1 VIKRTLGN
9 SGLAIAPLAFGGNVF
24 GWTADEATSFQLLDA
39 FVAAGG
45 NFIDT
50 ADLYSRWAPGHQGGE
65 SESIIGRWLKKSG
78 KRNQV
83 IIATKVG
90 MEMGPDKK
98 GLSKGYIFRVVE
110 DSLRRLQI
118 DCIDLYQA
126 HIDDPA
132 TPLEETL
139 DAFAGLIKQG
149 KVRAIGASNY
159 TAERFTQALAIS
171 RRLGLPRYE
180 CLQPH
185 YNLCERADYETTLEP
200 VCLAHGI
207 GVISYFSLAK
217 GFLTGKYRSEADLTK
232 SVRGQGVKAYL
243 NERGFRTLAALDQ
256 IAKDKRSTPARVA
269 LAWLVARPSITA
281 PIASATNLGQLT
293 DLIEATKLELD
304 RPAIETLNQASAWV

>member
-1 VIKRTLGN
+1 
-9 SGLAIAPLAFGGNVF
+9 VF

-39 FVAAGG
+39 FVDAGF

-78 KRNQV
+78 KRDQV
-83 IIATKVG
+83 VIATKVG

-98 GLSKGYIFRVVE
+98 GLSKAYILRAVE

-126 HIDDPA
+126 HSDDPA

-149 KVRAIGASNY
+149 KVRALGASNY
-159 TAERFTQALAIS
+159 NAERLTQALETS
-171 RRLGLPRYE
+171 RRLGLLRYE

-185 YNLCERADYETTLEP
+185 YNLCERAEYETKLEP
-200 VCLAHGI
+200 VCLAQGL

-217 GFLTGKYRSEADLTK
+217 GFLTGKYRSEADLTQ
-232 SVRGQGVKAYL
+232 SVRGQGVKGYL
-243 NERGFRTLAALDQ
+243 NERGFRILAALDQ
-256 IAKDKRSTPARVA
+256 IAKDKVSTPARVA
-269 LAWLVARPSITA
+269 LAWLIHRPSITA

-293 DLIEATKLELD
+293 DLIEATTLELD
-304 RPAIETLNQASAWV
+304 RATIEKLNQASASDRSSRGPAA